1 MINIVDGIV
10 FTLLLLMVIV
20 LLIFPLYWIITD
32 SYSFKVQYTDKS
44 GRYRI
49 EYFSVQAA
57 SLKRAY
63 KKARRYVNE
72 SCMSHEH
79 IEYISLI

>member
-10 FTLLLLMVIV
+10 FALLLLMVIV
-20 LLIFPLYWIITD
+20 LLVFPLYWIITD

>member
-20 LLIFPLYWIITD
+20 LLIFPLYQIIID

>member
-20 LLIFPLYWIITD
+20 LLIFPLYQIITD
-32 SYSFKVQYTDKS
+32 SYSFKVQYTDIS

-49 EYFSVQAA
+49 EYFSIQAA

-72 SCMSHEH
+72 SCMSHEQV
-79 IEYISLI
+79 EYISLI